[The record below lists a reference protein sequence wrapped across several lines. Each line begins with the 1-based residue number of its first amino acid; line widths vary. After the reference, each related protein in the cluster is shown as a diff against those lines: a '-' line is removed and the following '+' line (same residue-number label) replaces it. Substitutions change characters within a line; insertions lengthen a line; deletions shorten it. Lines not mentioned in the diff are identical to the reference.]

1 MARRPPKNANLSR
14 ATHLPWDKEGALPI
28 PAGAPGR
35 RRARASSTRGAAAD
49 RAQPEAGRRSP
60 PAREEYPGPQT
71 SSSGTRV
78 EPGRVQP
85 SRRRTH

>member
-1 MARRPPKNANLSR
+1 MARAPKNANLSR

-28 PAGAPGR
+28 PAGTAKA
-35 RRARASSTRGAAAD
+35 RRARPSSTRGAAGEQ
-49 RAQPEAGRRSP
+49 AQPAAGRRSP
-60 PAREEYPGPQT
+60 PVREEYPGPQT
-71 SSSGTRV
+71 SSDGNRV